1 MSYSATVY
9 QVFIASPGDLTEER
23 AIARQVILDWNNVN
37 SGCRNIVLQPIGW
50 EQNAFPS
57 MADRPQAVINQQLL
71 DSADIL
77 VGIFWTRVGTPTG
90 KAASGTV
97 EEIAQH
103 IAAEKDTLLYF
114 SKRPIQPELLDPVQY
129 AAVKQLKTEYQTK
142 GLTYEFND
150 PDQFRQDFQNH
161 LGMLLNQD
169 NYSHNEQHESSP
181 ETRSSNSTL
190 SDDAKEL
197 LSEGVKDVAGQIVR
211 VRYLNGETLSTNDRE
226 FLTDTTPR
234 TLTRWDGALDE
245 LIEHDFVNRP
255 SPDAEV
261 LSITRKGYAFADGL
275 TPPQSEQST

>member
-37 SGCRNIVLQPIGW
+37 SECRHIVLQPIGW

-97 EEIAQH
+97 EEIGQH

-114 SKRPIQPELLDPVQY
+114 SGRPIQPELLDPVQY
-129 AAVKQLKTEYQTK
+129 AAVKQLKAEYQTK
-142 GLTYEFND
+142 GLTYGFND

-161 LGMLLNQD
+161 LAMLLNQD
-169 NYSHNEQHESSP
+169 HYSAPPPTTTTLSTPS
-181 ETRSSNSTL
+181 TLTL
-190 SDDAKEL
+190 SDDAKAL
-197 LSEGVKDVAGQIVR
+197 LLESIKDVAGQIVR

-226 FLTDTTPR
+226 FLTDSSPR
-234 TLTRWDGALDE
+234 TLARWDGALDE
-245 LIEHDFVNRP
+245 LVDHDLVSRP
-255 SPDAEV
+255 GPDAEIY
-261 LSITRKGYAFADGL
+261 SITRKGYTFADGL
-275 TPPQSEQST
+275 AKATP